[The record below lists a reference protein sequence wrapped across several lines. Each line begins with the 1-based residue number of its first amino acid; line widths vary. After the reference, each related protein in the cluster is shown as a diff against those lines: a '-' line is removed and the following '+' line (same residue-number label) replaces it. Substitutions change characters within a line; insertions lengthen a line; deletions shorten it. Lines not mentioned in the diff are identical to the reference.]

1 MRGVVVLALWL
12 VSLAVASAEPCP
24 GNPDALGTSRVL
36 KISPADFRRIG
47 SMQYAQ
53 TLPLK
58 DHEVVITFDDGPIPP
73 YTNVI
78 LDTLASQCVKATYFL
93 VGEMARAYPSIVRRI
108 YNAGHTIGTHSQNHP
123 FRFQRLA
130 APSFAQ
136 QVDGGIASV
145 DAALGNPQALSP
157 FFRIP
162 GLGRTNAIEAYLAS
176 KSLVTW
182 SADVVAD
189 DWKRIGA
196 REIVRRAMRRLDEKG
211 RGILLLHDI
220 HPATAS
226 ALPTLLKE
234 LKDRGYHVVQVVADG
249 ERPVSVPELAASS
262 DKESWPRVVNAN
274 TNDTPRSAALR
285 HRAKKVVNGKRR
297 KPAVATL
304 HEQDYNW
311 FGKDWRQSRF

>member
-1 MRGVVVLALWL
+1 
-12 VSLAVASAEPCP
+12 
-24 GNPDALGTSRVL
+24 
-36 KISPADFRRIG
+36 
-47 SMQYAQ
+47 
-53 TLPLK
+53 
-58 DHEVVITFDDGPIPP
+58 
-73 YTNVI
+73 
-78 LDTLASQCVKATYFL
+78 
-93 VGEMARAYPSIVRRI
+93 
-108 YNAGHTIGTHSQNHP
+108 
-123 FRFQRLA
+123 
-130 APSFAQ
+130 
-136 QVDGGIASV
+136 
-145 DAALGNPQALSP
+145 
-157 FFRIP
+157 
-162 GLGRTNAIEAYLAS
+162 
-176 KSLVTW
+176 
-182 SADVVAD
+182 
-189 DWKRIGA
+189 
-196 REIVRRAMRRLDEKG
+196 MRRLEEKG